1 MQEHGAMFD
10 LNDLVQTRP
19 PPEKVQSGSGLG
31 IILSMN
37 CVFCCCLSLMKISFA
52 LDQPISS
59 GSGNSERNSSDGQSG
74 NDNSLLL
81 LASNISVQLPAE
93 VFANV
98 TEDSVGLLYSL
109 YLTSS
114 LFPIAFDS
122 WNETFTNVTVA
133 TPVVGAAV
141 SGRNISNLASPVVIT
156 LPIISTEVSELID
169 LHGYH
174 NIYFIE

>member
-1 MQEHGAMFD
+1 
-10 LNDLVQTRP
+10 
-19 PPEKVQSGSGLG
+19 
-31 IILSMN
+31 
-37 CVFCCCLSLMKISFA
+37 MKISFA
-52 LDQPISS
+52 LDPS
-59 GSGNSERNSSDGQSG
+59 GSGNSERNSSDGKSG

-114 LFPIAFDS
+114 LFPIATDS

-156 LPIISTEVSELID
+156 LPITSTEVNELI
-169 LHGYH
+169 
-174 NIYFIE
+174 E

>member
-1 MQEHGAMFD
+1 
-10 LNDLVQTRP
+10 
-19 PPEKVQSGSGLG
+19 
-31 IILSMN
+31 
-37 CVFCCCLSLMKISFA
+37 MKISFA

-59 GSGNSERNSSDGQSG
+59 GSGNGEKNSSDGLSG

-98 TEDSVGLLYSL
+98 TEDSVGLVYSL

-114 LFPIAFDS
+114 LFPIATDS

-133 TPVVGAAV
+133 TPVLGATV

-156 LPIISTEVSELID
+156 LPITSTEVNELI
-169 LHGYH
+169 
-174 NIYFIE
+174 E